1 MINRPAE
8 FEEYM
13 RRIVD
18 HVRLVITRLT
28 LHFEVKVRIWSQMDP
43 QTRLYGCGMEGQ
55 FPHWYRVP
63 IIVFIVISLL
73 SQTSAEERGQY
84 L

>member
-18 HVRLVITRLT
+18 HVRLVIARLT
-28 LHFEVKVRIWSQMDP
+28 LRFEVKVRIWSQTDP

-63 IIVFIVISLL
+63 MIVFTVISLL
-73 SQTSAEERGQY
+73 SQTSAEDKWKY